1 MPGHHSTH
9 VDIRRSALGGDDMI
23 WAILIFLGVPL
34 WVCAAG
40 IFTVIHRNRALRNR
54 PGNVPVRVLKS
65 GSTRWT
71 RGHGL
76 WISDVFA
83 WRGSPAAW
91 SEGLMHVVALDIAA
105 AEPAE
110 QKRLPRLGDAPVVAT
125 MTTAEQATVKV
136 AVAGE
141 NRSAVLGP
149 FPSVPLDSLSQREA
163 GLVQG
168 KGG

>member
-1 MPGHHSTH
+1 
-9 VDIRRSALGGDDMI
+9 MI

-40 IFTVIHRNRALRNR
+40 IFAVVYRNRGLRKR
-54 PGNVPVRVLKS
+54 HGDIPVRVLKP
-65 GSTRWT
+65 GKTRWV

-91 SEGLMHVVALDIAA
+91 SEGLMHVVAVSVAT
-105 AEPAE
+105 PQPVE
-110 QKRLPRLGDAPVVAT
+110 QKRLHRLGNAPAIAT
-125 MTTAEQATVKV
+125 MTTAEKTTVKV

-141 NRSAVLGP
+141 HRSDVLGP
-149 FPSVPLDSLSQREA
+149 FQPASQASSGKLEA
-163 GLVQG
+163 GKRG
-168 KGG
+168 